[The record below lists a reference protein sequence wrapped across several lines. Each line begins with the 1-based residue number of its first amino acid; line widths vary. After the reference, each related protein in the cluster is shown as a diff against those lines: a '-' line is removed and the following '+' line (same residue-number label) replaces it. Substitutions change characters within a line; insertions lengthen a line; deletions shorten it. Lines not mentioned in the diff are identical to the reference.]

1 MSDSDTG
8 LNARR
13 DARHGRI
20 PLPEREDL
28 SPEQRRVYDEIVK
41 GPRGMVVGPLRAV
54 IHSPDLADRWQ
65 KLGEFVRYRTV
76 LPMRLKELAIVIS
89 ARHWNSEVEWA
100 IHARIARDA
109 GVPEPILAAILARR
123 LPEFDTKDDAEVYEF
138 TRQLQSTGRVD
149 DTAYARVRT
158 RWGDTGIVE
167 LTALIGYY
175 TMVAMMLNTH
185 RVPLPPDHAV
195 PFDTTGPLSDLPG
208 PA

>member
-8 LNARR
+8 LNARP

-28 SPEQRRVYDEIVK
+28 SPEQRRVYDESVK

-149 DTAYARVRT
+149 DAAYARVRT

-185 RVPLPPDHAV
+185 HVPLPPDHAV

-208 PA
+208 LA

>member
-1 MSDSDTG
+1 MNDSDTG
-8 LNARR
+8 LNPRR
-13 DARHGRI
+13 DSRHGRI

-100 IHARIARDA
+100 IHARIAREA
-109 GVPEPILAAILARR
+109 GVPEALLDAILARS
-123 LPEFDTKDDAEVYEF
+123 LPEFELKDDAEVYEF

-149 DTAYARVRT
+149 DAAYARVRS

-185 RVPLPPDHAV
+185 RVPLPPDHAA
-195 PFDTTGPLSDLPG
+195 PFDSTGPLSDLPG